1 MVRDFQ
7 SVIGREARAQ
17 CLAQLGRLPAL
28 GVACIGGGSNAMGLF
43 HAFLGDAEVDLVGV
57 EAAGAGLETDRHAAT
72 LTLGRPGV
80 LHGSYSYLLQD
91 DEGQVMEAHSISAG
105 LDYPGV
111 GPEHAFLKDT
121 GRVRYTSATD
131 AEALAAFERGDDALQ
146 AAQQLEGGQEGIIPA
161 FESSHALAQVLRDA
175 GRLPGP
181 VLVCLSGRGDKDLEE
196 YLLRRGAT
204 EERDAPRLY
213 C

>member
-1 MVRDFQ
+1 M
-7 SVIGREARAQ
+7 
-17 CLAQLGRLPAL
+17 
-28 GVACIGGGSNAMGLF
+28 LF
-43 HAFLGDAEVDLVGV
+43 
-57 EAAGAGLETDRHAAT
+57 R
-72 LTLGRPGV
+72 
-80 LHGSYSYLLQD
+80 S
-91 DEGQVMEAHSISAG
+91 
-105 LDYPGV
+105 GV

-131 AEALAAFERGDDALQ
+131 AEALAAFELLSRL
-146 AAQQLEGGQEGIIPA
+146 EGIIPA

-181 VLVCLSGRGDKDLEE
+181 VLVCLSGRGAKDLEE